1 MLNINNANNLNLN
14 KKGGVRSMEELL
26 TIIIRTAY
34 EAGRQAGKD
43 EGYSERVWEEATDKP
58 VDNERIPKK
67 QKVDM
72 LFL

>member
-1 MLNINNANNLNLN
+1 
-14 KKGGVRSMEELL
+14 MEELL

-34 EAGRQAGKD
+34 EAGKQAGKD

-58 VDNERIPKK
+58 VDNERIPQKL
-67 QKVDM
+67 KVDM